1 MRILLVA
8 THPDDAMAVE
18 QALTSVGHTIATCHD
33 DHGGPCRG
41 VDHLEEC
48 PLESSVDLAVIA
60 RSPQSHHGLDEMGA
74 VCAARHRVGVVELDP
89 SRAADTS
96 LYDLADAAEAR
107 LCSEYEASVTAT
119 LRETSPMTPLSVTV
133 RRHDRD
139 ICVRLELDVRAT
151 PLEMTALADRARA
164 GVRRHDRFARTIDVS
179 VVHGAC

>member
-1 MRILLVA
+1 
-8 THPDDAMAVE
+8 MAVE

-139 ICVRLELDVRAT
+139 IRVRLELDVRAT

>member
-1 MRILLVA
+1 MKILLVA
-8 THPDDAMAVE
+8 NHPDDAMAVE

-60 RSPQSHHGLDEMGA
+60 RSPETPRGLDEIGA

-89 SRAADTS
+89 RNAADSS

-107 LCSEYEASVTAT
+107 LCREYEASVATT
-119 LRETSPMTPLSVTV
+119 LRETSPLTPLGVTV

-139 ICVRLELDVRAT
+139 VRVRLELDVRVT

-164 GVRRHDRFARTIDVS
+164 GVRRYDRFARTIDVS

>member
-1 MRILLVA
+1 MKILLVA
-8 THPDDAMAVE
+8 NHPDDAMAVE

-48 PLESSVDLAVIA
+48 PLESSVDLTVIA
-60 RSPQSHHGLDEMGA
+60 RSPETPRGLDEIGA

-89 SRAADTS
+89 SRVADTS

-119 LRETSPMTPLSVTV
+119 LRETSPLTPLGVTV

-139 ICVRLELDVRAT
+139 VRVRLELDVRVT

-164 GVRRHDRFARTIDVS
+164 GVRRYDRFARTIDVS